1 MKVSEILAGSTKAY
15 PSIEIVP
22 PLRGITK
29 DELLE
34 SIAPF
39 MEFSPKYINVTSHRD
54 EFEYREEADGSF
66 SRHLLRN
73 RINETTVCAAIMS
86 KYDVEVVPH
95 LICGGST
102 KEEIESKLDNLE
114 FLGIN
119 NIVALRGD
127 SMTGE
132 KRFTPTPGGYSFAS
146 ELVEGIRSYQGS
158 AGYKRKRG
166 MDSSTSLGM
175 TEGGN
180 GMTEGGNGKTE
191 RGNGMTE
198 KELGRGKRLA
208 EERFFCIG
216 VGAYPEKHFEAAN
229 IETDIL
235 NLKRKVDAGADY
247 IITQMF
253 FDNKVY
259 YDFVEKCRAAGIT
272 VPIVPGL
279 KPLSTARQI
288 SVLPEAFSLDIP
300 LELTG
305 EIEKHRNDK
314 EAVYRI
320 GTEWCTMQCKDLLK
334 HGVPAVHF
342 YTMGKSR
349 NITDILRECF

>member
-1 MKVSEILAGSTKAY
+1 MKVSEILAGSKKAY

-54 EFEYREEADGSF
+54 EFEYREEADGTF
-66 SRHLLRN
+66 SRHLVRN
-73 RINETTVCAAIMS
+73 RISETTVCAAIMS
-86 KYDVEVVPH
+86 RYDVEVVPH

-102 KEEIESKLDNLE
+102 KEEIESRLDNLA

-127 SMTGE
+127 SMSGE
-132 KRFTPTPGGYSFAS
+132 KRFTPTPGGYSYAN

-158 AGYKRKRG
+158 NSYRR
-166 MDSSTSLGM
+166 S
-175 TEGGN
+175 N
-180 GMTEGGNGKTE
+180 GLKTE
-191 RGNGMTE
+191 D
-198 KELGRGKRLA
+198 
-208 EERFFCIG
+208 RFFCIG

-235 NLKRKVDAGADY
+235 NLKKKVDAGADY

-253 FDNKVY
+253 FDNQIY
-259 YDFVEKCRAAGIT
+259 YDFVDKCRAAGIT
-272 VPIVPGL
+272 VPIIPGL

-300 LELTG
+300 LELTQ
-305 EIEKHRNDK
+305 EIEKAKGDK
-314 EAVYRI
+314 DAVYRI
-320 GTEWCTMQCKDLLK
+320 GTEWCAMQCKDLLQ

>member
-1 MKVSEILAGSTKAY
+1 MKVSKILAGSKKAF
-15 PSIEIVP
+15 PSLEIVP
-22 PLRGITK
+22 PLRGLTK

-34 SIAPF
+34 SIEPF
-39 MEFSPKYINVTSHRD
+39 MEFSPRYINVTSHRD
-54 EFEYREEADGSF
+54 EFEYRQEADGSF
-66 SRHLLRN
+66 TRHLIRN
-73 RINETTVCAAIMS
+73 RISETTVCAAIMS
-86 KYDVEVVPH
+86 RYDVEVVPH

-102 KEEIESKLDNLE
+102 AEEIESKLDNLA

-127 SMTGE
+127 CISGE
-132 KRFTPTPGGYSFAS
+132 KRFSPTPGGYRYAS

-158 AGYKRKRG
+158 STYRRSRG
-166 MDSSTSLGM
+166 LEADD
-175 TEGGN
+175 
-180 GMTEGGNGKTE
+180 
-191 RGNGMTE
+191 
-198 KELGRGKRLA
+198 
-208 EERFFCIG
+208 RFFCIG
-216 VGAYPEKHFEAAN
+216 VGAYPEKHFEAPN
-229 IETDIL
+229 IETDIA

-253 FDNKVY
+253 FDNNIY
-259 YDFVEKCRAAGIT
+259 YDFVEKCRATGID
-272 VPIVPGL
+272 VPIIPGL
-279 KPLSTARQI
+279 KPISTARQI

-300 LELTG
+300 LELTC

-314 EAVYRI
+314 DAVYRI

>member
-1 MKVSEILAGSTKAY
+1 MKISDILAASKKTY

-22 PLRGITK
+22 PLRGVTK
-29 DELLE
+29 NELLE

-39 MEFSPKYINVTSHRD
+39 MEFNPKYINVTSHRD

-66 SRHLLRN
+66 SKHLIRN
-73 RINETTVCAAIMS
+73 RISETTVCAAIMS
-86 KYDVEVVPH
+86 KYDTEVVPH

-102 KEEIESKLDNLE
+102 TEEIESKLDNLA
-114 FLGIN
+114 FMGIN

-127 SMTGE
+127 SISGE
-132 KRFTPTPGGYSFAS
+132 KRFTPTPGGYRYAS
-146 ELVEGIRSYQGS
+146 ELVEGIRNYQGS
-158 AGYKRKRG
+158 NSYRRSRG
-166 MDSSTSLGM
+166 LETDD
-175 TEGGN
+175 
-180 GMTEGGNGKTE
+180 
-191 RGNGMTE
+191 
-198 KELGRGKRLA
+198 
-208 EERFFCIG
+208 RFFCIG

-235 NLKRKVDAGADY
+235 NLKKKVDAGADY

-253 FDNKVY
+253 FDNQVY
-259 YDFVEKCRAAGIT
+259 YDFVDKCRAAGIN
-272 VPIVPGL
+272 VPIIPGL

-288 SVLPEAFSLDIP
+288 EVLPEAFSLDIP
-300 LELTG
+300 LELTT
-305 EIEKHRNDK
+305 EIAKAKNNKD
-314 EAVYRI
+314 AVYQI
-320 GTEWCTMQCKDLLK
+320 GTEWCAMQCKDLIE

>member
-1 MKVSEILAGSTKAY
+1 
-15 PSIEIVP
+15 
-22 PLRGITK
+22 
-29 DELLE
+29 
-34 SIAPF
+34 
-39 MEFSPKYINVTSHRD
+39 
-54 EFEYREEADGSF
+54 
-66 SRHLLRN
+66 
-73 RINETTVCAAIMS
+73 
-86 KYDVEVVPH
+86 
-95 LICGGST
+95 
-102 KEEIESKLDNLE
+102 
-114 FLGIN
+114 
-119 NIVALRGD
+119 
-127 SMTGE
+127 
-132 KRFTPTPGGYSFAS
+132 
-146 ELVEGIRSYQGS
+146 
-158 AGYKRKRG
+158 

-175 TEGGN
+175 T
-180 GMTEGGNGKTE
+180 
-191 RGNGMTE
+191 
-198 KELGRGKRLA
+198 

-235 NLKRKVDAGADY
+235 NLKKKVDAGADY

-300 LELTG
+300 LELTS

-342 YTMGKSR
+342 YTMGKSK
-349 NITDILRECF
+349 NITDILKECF

>member
-1 MKVSEILAGSTKAY
+1 MKVSEILNASTKAF

-22 PLRGITK
+22 PMRGITK
-29 DELLE
+29 TELLE

-66 SRHLLRN
+66 SRHLIRN
-73 RINETTVCAAIMS
+73 RINEATVCAAIMS

-102 KEEIESKLDNLE
+102 VEEIESKLDNLA
-114 FLGIN
+114 FMGIN

-127 SMTGE
+127 SMSGE
-132 KRFTPTPGGYSFAS
+132 KRFTPTPGGYRYAS
-146 ELVEGIRSYQGS
+146 ELVEGIRNYQGS
-158 AGYKRKRG
+158 NTYRR
-166 MDSSTSLGM
+166 
-175 TEGGN
+175 
-180 GMTEGGNGKTE
+180 
-191 RGNGMTE
+191 E
-198 KELGRGKRLA
+198 KGLQTDDRY
-208 EERFFCIG
+208 FCIG
-216 VGAYPEKHFEAAN
+216 VGAYPEKHFEAPN
-229 IETDIL
+229 LETDIE

-253 FDNKVY
+253 FDNQVY
-259 YDFVEKCRAAGIT
+259 YDFVEKCRKAGIN

-279 KPLSTARQI
+279 KPLSTARQV

-300 LELTG
+300 LELTQ
-305 EIEKHRNDK
+305 EIAKAGDNK
-314 EAVYRI
+314 AAVYQI
-320 GTEWCTMQCKDLLK
+320 GTEWCAMQCKDLIA

-342 YTMGKSR
+342 YTMGKSD
-349 NITDILRECF
+349 NITRILQDCF